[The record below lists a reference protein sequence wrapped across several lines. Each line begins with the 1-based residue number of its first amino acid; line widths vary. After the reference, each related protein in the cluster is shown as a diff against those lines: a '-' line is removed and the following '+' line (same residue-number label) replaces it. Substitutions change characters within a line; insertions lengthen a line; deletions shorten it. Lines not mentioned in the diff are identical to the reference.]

1 MTDYTGRLRL
11 ALQALDE
18 NEDTWG
24 TVLNAGV
31 FQLLEDAV
39 SGTVSVSLAA
49 GNATL
54 TANDGATDT
63 SRYMILNINGTLTAN
78 RQVIVPEG
86 TDGGGAAAVVARTKL
101 YLCANN
107 TSGAFTVTVKTSS
120 GSGVVI
126 PQGAAVWVY
135 SDGTDV
141 LPTHALTA
149 DSATSADGATDA
161 DTLDGVAASAYALL
175 AGTSPFTRAQKTT
188 RVALTSATSIS
199 LNASLSNAYSLTLV
213 HNATLGAPSSPVDGQ
228 TLRIAI
234 KQGAGGPYT
243 LAYNSVWTFPGGSV
257 PSLTATVGAVDYLC
271 AEYYSGDSIWLAGLS
286 KGFDN

>member
-1 MTDYTGRLRL
+1 MTDYTSRLRL

-18 NEDTWG
+18 NPDTWG
-24 TVLNAGV
+24 TVLNTGV

-39 SGTVSVSLAA
+39 AGAVSLSVTTA
-49 GNATL
+49 NVTL
-54 TANDGATDT
+54 TENDGATDQA
-63 SRYMILNINGTLTAN
+63 RYMILNCSGTLTGN
-78 RQVIVPEG
+78 RNVIVP
-86 TDGGGAAAVVARTKL
+86 DGISKL
-101 YLCANN
+101 YLVANN
-107 TSGAFTVTVKTSS
+107 TAGAFTLTVKTSS
-120 GSGVVI
+120 GNGVVI
-126 PQGAAVWVY
+126 PQDTAVWVY
-135 SDGTDV
+135 SDGTDI

-149 DSATSADGATDA
+149 SSADEADGATDA

-188 RVALTSATSIS
+188 RVALTSNTAIS

-228 TLRIAI
+228 TIRIAI

-243 LAYNSVWTFPGGSV
+243 LAYNSVWTFPGGNV
-257 PSLTATVGAVDYLC
+257 PALTATVGAVDYLG
-271 AEYYSGDSIWLAGLS
+271 AEYYSGDSIWLASLV